1 MAIKKPLVY
10 DGDGDI
16 ERLQSGD
23 SLETGADNISR
34 VFTATTVIGAPVYAD
49 SATSVQ
55 KAQANARATAIVVG
69 LAAESV
75 TAAGTGSVITD
86 GALTATTGE
95 WDAVTGETGG
105 LTFNTKYY
113 LSDAAAGAILEKGN
127 LAGLT
132 AGDIMVELGVGIST
146 TEMLVRI
153 RRGIKL

>member
-23 SLETGADNISR
+23 SLDLQLDNISR
-34 VFTATTVIGAPVYAD
+34 VYTATTVIGAPVYSD

-55 KAQANARATAIVVG
+55 KAQANARATSVVVG

-75 TAAGTGSVITD
+75 TAAGTGDVITN
-86 GALTATTGE
+86 GVLTATTGE

-105 LTFNTKYY
+105 LTFSTKYY
-113 LSDAAAGAILEKGN
+113 LSDATAGLILEKGN
-127 LAGLT
+127 LSGIT
-132 AGDIMVELGVGIST
+132 AGDILVELGVGIST